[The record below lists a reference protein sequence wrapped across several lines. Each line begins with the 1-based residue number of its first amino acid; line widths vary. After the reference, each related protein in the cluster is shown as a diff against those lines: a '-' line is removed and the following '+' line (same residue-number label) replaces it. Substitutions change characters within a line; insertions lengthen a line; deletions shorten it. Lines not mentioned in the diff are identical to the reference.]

1 MGSVKIS
8 RSGLGREKAT
18 VDKELHPRC
27 RCHGVEYMLSTK
39 AVGIAGI
46 NVSIRF
52 GCGSPNRRRSWRI
65 KLRRGCGI
73 RAQDKARDVT
83 SFDAI

>member
-1 MGSVKIS
+1 MD
-8 RSGLGREKAT
+8 E
-18 VDKELHPRC
+18 ELHPRC

-39 AVGIAGI
+39 AVGIAGDRCLNQVWLWLTKPAEELEI
-46 NVSIRF
+46 
-52 GCGSPNRRRSWRI
+52 I

-73 RAQDKARDVT
+73 GAQDKAREVT